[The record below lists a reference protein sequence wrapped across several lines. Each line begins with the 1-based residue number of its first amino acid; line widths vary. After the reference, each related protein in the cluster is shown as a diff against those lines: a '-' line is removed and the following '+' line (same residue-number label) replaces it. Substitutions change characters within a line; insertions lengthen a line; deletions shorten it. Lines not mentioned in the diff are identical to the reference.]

1 MKIGILTHQYIN
13 NYGAFLQ
20 AWALREAIA
29 ELFPNDEVQIIDYV
43 NLKHFIINAG
53 GWFRFYKNRESFKD
67 WMEKIK
73 LPRTFAKA
81 RNQEMILSKRC
92 FNAKQINALD
102 FDCII
107 VGSDEVWNYKDTKGN
122 AALKF
127 GEGLTCKNLI
137 AYAPSVGK
145 TAADECVPEYVIR
158 GIKKFK
164 KISARDD
171 LTEQLVCNITG
182 TAPERVLDPTFLA
195 EFPRAELAAKKKPY
209 ILFYYCENLPHNIL
223 NQIFSYAKE
232 HGLAVYG
239 AGECDKRYSEI
250 TVNLMPF
257 EWVEMFRKNEIKSHH
272 YIISFDPRDSTENCL
287 TGKRAQELGLEYA
300 KANFPGHQALVC
312 THMDGHNGSGNIHV
326 HIVINSLRK
335 LDVPQQPFMERPIDC
350 KAGYKH
356 HVTNEYLK
364 HLQKS
369 LMDLCQREFLH
380 QVDLLSPSRT
390 GVTEAEY
397 WAQRWL
403 DEKKQEIEEKGFTP
417 NPTKFQTQKQLIRD
431 AVAAAR
437 EKAISYEDFQEIL
450 QDEYD
455 VFVKTQ
461 RGRYSYLLPERNKFI
476 SERSLGDSCKRECL
490 EGFFIQNAERNLR
503 YKEDPILIFTTRT
516 RLRLVVDLQENVK
529 AQENLAYALKVKI
542 SNLQKMAETL
552 VWVQENNINDLA
564 ELNDLCKTAQANAQA
579 AYERLSQAEDELY
592 KTNEQIHYAGQ
603 YLSTKEVQQQFAKAI
618 FKKKF
623 RAEHSK
629 ELDAYAESV
638 KYFREENDGKLP
650 SLKSLKKRKEELIKE
665 IVEKKKAYAP
675 LKEESRRLEI
685 ASDNV
690 YSIFRKTN
698 EMKSDL
704 AWKREWEAKVR
715 EKARQ
720 EQARQEQRARQPK
733 RKKRSYD
740 MSL

>member
-1 MKIGILTHQYIN
+1 MAILKHIASKSS
-13 NYGAFLQ
+13 NYGA
-20 AWALREAIA
+20 ALEYLIFKHD
-29 ELFPNDEVQIIDYV
+29 ELRKTPILDQNGNRIMRDE
-43 NLKHFIINAG
+43 
-53 GWFRFYKNRESFKD
+53 FYLDGLNCEPYSFDAVCQQLNREY
-67 WMEKIK
+67 
-73 LPRTFAKA
+73 
-81 RNQEMILSKRC
+81 Q
-92 FNAKQINALD
+92 
-102 FDCII
+102 
-107 VGSDEVWNYKDTKGN
+107 
-122 AALKF
+122 
-127 GEGLTCKNLI
+127 KN
-137 AYAPSVGK
+137 K
-145 TAADECVPEYVIR
+145 
-158 GIKKFK
+158 
-164 KISARDD
+164 
-171 LTEQLVCNITG
+171 N
-182 TAPERVLDPTFLA
+182 
-195 EFPRAELAAKKKPY
+195 
-209 ILFYYCENLPHNIL
+209 
-223 NQIFSYAKE
+223 
-232 HGLAVYG
+232 
-239 AGECDKRYSEI
+239 
-250 TVNLMPF
+250 
-257 EWVEMFRKNEIKSHH
+257 KNEIKSHH

-287 TGKRAQELGLEYA
+287 TGKRAQELALEYA

-335 LDVPQQPFMERPIDC
+335 LDVPPRPFMERPIDC

-369 LMDLCQREFLH
+369 LMDLCRREFLH

-397 WAQRWL
+397 WAQRRL
-403 DEKKQEIEEKGFTP
+403 DEKKQKIEMEGFTP

-437 EKAISYEDFQEIL
+437 EKAISYEDFQDIL

-461 RGRYSYLLPERNKFI
+461 RGRYSYLPPERNKFI
-476 SERSLGDSCKRECL
+476 SERSLGESCKRECL
-490 EGFFIQNAERNLR
+490 EGFFVQNAEKNLQ
-503 YKEDPILIFTTRT
+503 YKEEPILIFTTRT

-552 VWVQENNINDLA
+552 VWVQENNINDLT
-564 ELNDLCKTAQANAQA
+564 ELNDLCKTARANAQA

-650 SLKSLKKRKEELIKE
+650 SLKSLKKRKEELTKE
-665 IVEKKKAYAP
+665 IAERKKAYAP
-675 LKEESRRLEI
+675 LREESRRLEI

-715 EKARQ
+715 EKSRQ
-720 EQARQEQRARQPK
+720 EQARQEQRERQPK